1 MDPTDDHMEDNDDPM
16 QDGDDN
22 ELPFMS
28 DAIQD
33 EADRDQAELEADA
46 LLQDDEGGDSDE
58 AGEDLFA
65 SDMERYVLLYDLTS
79 GITRQTI
86 PKIDTIVETLMTR
99 AIMMILTRLHDN
111 WWI

>member
-1 MDPTDDHMEDNDDPM
+1 MVFVFLNLKREVDLKKKLEYFRIQDLCKMNNQNKRDAPMDPTDDPMDDIDDPM
-16 QDGDDN
+16 QDDN

-65 SDMERYVLLYDLTS
+65 SDMERYVF
-79 GITRQTI
+79 
-86 PKIDTIVETLMTR
+86 KF
-99 AIMMILTRLHDN
+99 
-111 WWI
+111 